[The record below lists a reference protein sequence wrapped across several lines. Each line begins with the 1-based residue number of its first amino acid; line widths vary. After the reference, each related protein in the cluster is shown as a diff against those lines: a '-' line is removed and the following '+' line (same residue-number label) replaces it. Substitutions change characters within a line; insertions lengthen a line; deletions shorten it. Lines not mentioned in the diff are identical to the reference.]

1 MKKLI
6 SKLRKY
12 KVFNDFFF
20 YISFIRDN
28 QYIPNFKN
36 PKTYNEKINYRKR
49 NADNNLFSICSDKLA
64 VKDWVA
70 EKGFSDIVIENY
82 YAGDNIDFDTLKS
95 ILTDKGDVLLKANHN
110 SGPVYLLTTLCS
122 DDKIR
127 AACVDVNKQLAI
139 DYGKLTNESWYSN
152 IKPQVLV
159 EKRLKPES
167 GEKDLKDYK
176 FHVFK
181 QKSGECKVILHI
193 DFDRTTNHNRSY
205 FDEELNW
212 LPFFIEYP
220 SIVTKIHKPKNYER
234 MLKIVKKL
242 ALDFSYVRVDLY
254 NIDGEIY
261 FGELTF
267 APGSGVSVVSDQS
280 YDKWMGNVWHGDPK
294 D

>member
-1 MKKLI
+1 MKN
-6 SKLRKY
+6 LRKY
-12 KVFNDFFF
+12 KVINDFLF
-20 YISFIRDN
+20 YLSFIKAN
-28 QYIPNFKN
+28 KYIPNFKK
-36 PKTYNEKINYRKR
+36 PKTYNEKINYRKIY
-49 NADNNLFSICSDKLA
+49 AKDPLFSICSDKLA
-64 VKDWVA
+64 VKSWLKK
-70 EKGFSDIVIENY
+70 KGFSDIVIENY
-82 YAGDNIDFDTLKS
+82 YSGDNINFETIKS
-95 ILTDKGDVLLKANHN
+95 ILVSKGDVLLKANHN
-110 SGPVYLLTTLCS
+110 SGPVYILTPSCS
-122 DDKIR
+122 DDKIEH
-127 AACVDVNKQLAI
+127 ACADINKQLSL
-139 DYGKLTNESWYSN
+139 DYGRLKNEHWYSD

-267 APGSGVSVVSDQS
+267 APGSGISVVSS
-280 YDKWMGNVWHGDPK
+280 KKYDNWLGEFWEISD
-294 D
+294 